1 MYILYILNIYMI
13 YDIYKS
19 IYDTFRLYTIYH
31 NIDKQ
36 ISKDE
41 QVVDTPLLNLATIQ
55 FGGIKYRYSE
65 HVFIQ
70 NLP

>member
-1 MYILYILNIYMI
+1 MI

-19 IYDTFRLYTIYH
+19 IYDTFKFYRIYH

-55 FGGIKYRYSE
+55 FGW
-65 HVFIQ
+65 
-70 NLP
+70 